1 MKYIHG
7 TEDFTLDKDSAVTLG
22 KFDGVHMGHQKLIS
36 IVEEKAKQN
45 NILAAAFTFDRIP
58 LSICPQ
64 RQQHFITTNSERRAF
79 MESLGI
85 NALIE
90 YPFTEKLMNTDAGEF
105 IEDIII
111 RKLRAK
117 VVVVGTDYHFGK
129 GRSGDADMLVKCGPE
144 YGFETIVVEKEKY
157 QDKEISSTYV
167 REELVLGHMETVNVL
182 MGRPYSIEGIVC
194 PGNQFGRKIK
204 IPTMNIYPQEL
215 ESALK
220 ADSRVREALAYGYT
234 AAAGTQI
241 GLKIAGDF
249 ASADEVRRL
258 CMEVLPGYQMPMR
271 IELLPE
277 LAKNGSGKIKRG
289 GHYA

>member
-204 IPTMNIYPQEL
+204 IPTMNIYPQEI
-215 ESALK
+215 ENALK
-220 ADSRVREALAYGYT
+220 SDPRIVEVLAYGEKRTT
-234 AAAGTQI
+234 AGQKVCLKVVTN
-241 GLKIAGDF
+241 GLAK
-249 ASADEVRRL
+249 SEVFSI
-258 CMEVLPGYQMPMR
+258 CKK
-271 IELLPE
+271 LLPAYQLPDRIDIVE
-277 LAKNGSGKIKRG
+277 DIPRNASGKIIRRVT
-289 GHYA
+289 